1 MTAPA
6 PAHPSPP
13 ITTALQV
20 DDYGM
25 SLMRANDQAHLRQP
39 DHDSRKEIK

>member
-20 DDYGM
+20 DDYGI
-25 SLMRANDQAHLRQP
+25 SLMRANAEVS
-39 DHDSRKEIK
+39 DSRAEQRKL